1 MSMKRFLLTC
11 ALLCAFCSLQAADLA
26 GITKA
31 FKEGKAETL
40 TGKMAATIDLALPE
54 KTLTCAGDQAIE
66 ALNSFFGQHKPASFT
81 VVHHADKSANG
92 FLVAKLHTEA
102 GDYRVN
108 ITYKTENNTAIIQ
121 SIRIE

>member
-1 MSMKRFLLTC
+1 MKRFLLTC

-31 FKEGKAETL
+31 LKEGKAETL

-81 VVHHADKSANG
+81 VVHHADKSDNG

-108 ITYKTENNTAIIQ
+108 ITYKAENNTAIIQ

>member
-1 MSMKRFLLTC
+1 MKRFLLTC

-81 VVHHADKSANG
+81 VVHHADKSDNG
-92 FLVAKLHTEA
+92 FLVAKLHTEV

-108 ITYKTENNTAIIQ
+108 ITYKAENNTAIIQ

>member
-1 MSMKRFLLTC
+1 MKRFLLTC
-11 ALLCAFCSLQAADLA
+11 ALLCAFCSLQAADIVS
-26 GITKA
+26 ITKA
-31 FKEGKAETL
+31 FQEGKAETL
-40 TGKMAATIDLALPE
+40 AGKMTETIDLALPE
-54 KTLTCAGDQAIE
+54 KTLTCEGDQAIE

-108 ITYKTENNTAIIQ
+108 ITYKAENNTAIIQ

>member
-1 MSMKRFLLTC
+1 MKRFLLTC

-81 VVHHADKSANG
+81 VVHHADKAANG
-92 FLVAKLHTEA
+92 FLVAKLHTDA

-108 ITYKTENNTAIIQ
+108 ITYKAENNTAIIQ

>member
-1 MSMKRFLLTC
+1 MKRFLLTC

-40 TGKMAATIDLALPE
+40 TGKIAATIDLALPE

-66 ALNSFFGQHKPASFT
+66 ALNSFFGQHKPTSFT
-81 VVHHADKSANG
+81 VVHHADKSDNG

-108 ITYKTENNTAIIQ
+108 ITYKAENNTAIIQ

>member
-1 MSMKRFLLTC
+1 MKRFLLTC
-11 ALLCAFCSLQAADLA
+11 ALLCAFFFLQAADLA

-108 ITYKTENNTAIIQ
+108 ITYKAENNTAIIQ

>member
-1 MSMKRFLLTC
+1 MKRFLLTC

-66 ALNSFFGQHKPASFT
+66 ALNSFFGQHKPTSFT
-81 VVHHADKSANG
+81 VVHHADKSDNG

-108 ITYKTENNTAIIQ
+108 ITYKAENNTAIIQ

>member
-1 MSMKRFLLTC
+1 MSIKRFLLTC

-92 FLVAKLHTEA
+92 FLVAKLHTES

-108 ITYKTENNTAIIQ
+108 ITYKAENNTAIIQ

>member
-1 MSMKRFLLTC
+1 MKRFLLTC

-54 KTLTCAGDQAIE
+54 KTFACAGDQAIE

-81 VVHHADKSANG
+81 VVHHADKSAYG
-92 FLVAKLHTEA
+92 FLVAKLHTKA

-108 ITYKTENNTAIIQ
+108 ITYKAENNTAIIQ

>member
-11 ALLCAFCSLQAADLA
+11 ALLCAFSGLQAADIA
-26 GITKA
+26 GITQA

-40 TGKMAATIDLALPE
+40 AGKLAATIDLALPE
-54 KTLTCAGDQAIE
+54 QTLTCEGEQAIQ
-66 ALNSFFGQHKPASFT
+66 ALNRFFGQHKPATFT
-81 VVHHADKSANG
+81 VVHHADKSDNG
-92 FLVAKLHTEA
+92 FVVAKLHTEA

-108 ITYKTENNTAIIQ
+108 ITYKADNNTAIIQ

>member
-1 MSMKRFLLTC
+1 MKRFLLTC

-66 ALNSFFGQHKPASFT
+66 ALNSFFGQLNPASFT
-81 VVHHADKSANG
+81 VVRHADKSANG
-92 FLVAKLHTEA
+92 CLVAKLHTEA

-108 ITYKTENNTAIIQ
+108 ITYKAENNTAIIQ

>member
-1 MSMKRFLLTC
+1 MKRFLLTC

-66 ALNSFFGQHKPASFT
+66 ALNSFFGQHKPASFM

-108 ITYKTENNTAIIQ
+108 ITYKAENNTAIIQ

>member
-1 MSMKRFLLTC
+1 MKRFLLTC

-40 TGKMAATIDLALPE
+40 AGKMTETIDLALPE
-54 KTLTCAGDQAIE
+54 KTLTCEGDQAIE

-108 ITYKTENNTAIIQ
+108 ITYKTDNNTAIIQ

>member
-1 MSMKRFLLTC
+1 MKRFLLTC

-40 TGKMAATIDLALPE
+40 TGKMAATSDLAVPE

-108 ITYKTENNTAIIQ
+108 ITYKAENNTAIIQ

>member
-66 ALNSFFGQHKPASFT
+66 ALNSFFGQHKPASFA
-81 VVHHADKSANG
+81 VVHHADKSAYG
-92 FLVAKLHTEA
+92 YLVAKLHTEA

-108 ITYKTENNTAIIQ
+108 ITYKAENNTAIIQ

>member
-40 TGKMAATIDLALPE
+40 TGKIAATIDLALPE

-66 ALNSFFGQHKPASFT
+66 ALNSFFGQHKPTSFT
-81 VVHHADKSANG
+81 VVHHADKSDNG

-108 ITYKTENNTAIIQ
+108 ITYKAENNTAIIQ

>member
-1 MSMKRFLLTC
+1 MKRFLLTC

-31 FKEGKAETL
+31 FKEGKAAPL
-40 TGKMAATIDLALPE
+40 TGKIAATIDLALPE

-108 ITYKTENNTAIIQ
+108 ITYKAENNTAIIQ

>member
-1 MSMKRFLLTC
+1 MKRFLLTC

-81 VVHHADKSANG
+81 VVHHADKSDNG

-108 ITYKTENNTAIIQ
+108 ITYKAENNTAIIQ

>member
-1 MSMKRFLLTC
+1 MKRFLLPC

-40 TGKMAATIDLALPE
+40 TGKMAATLDLALPE

-108 ITYKTENNTAIIQ
+108 ITYKAENNTAIIQ

>member
-66 ALNSFFGQHKPASFT
+66 ALNSFLGQHKPASFT

-92 FLVAKLHTEA
+92 FLVAKLHTET

-108 ITYKTENNTAIIQ
+108 ITYKTDNNTAIIQ

>member
-1 MSMKRFLLTC
+1 MKRFLLTC

-40 TGKMAATIDLALPE
+40 TGKMAATFDLALPE

-66 ALNSFFGQHKPASFT
+66 ALNSFFGQHKPTSFT
-81 VVHHADKSANG
+81 VVHHADKSDNG

-108 ITYKTENNTAIIQ
+108 ITYKADNNTAIIQ